1 MAVSTVPVSASSMTT
16 PILRMPPLSL
26 PMRHFAFAAISF
38 WVFAVSFLIAQESL
52 LGFSFNAFL
61 WLGTVHVLTL
71 GWITM
76 TMLGVMVQMATVL
89 WETSLRGQGWIRAG
103 WWLMAVGI
111 VVLVGAFWVGTSW
124 YALPAYFLAIPVIFY
139 LGAMI
144 RTMWNAPKLDW
155 TGFHMAW
162 AMGYL
167 IALVTVAVL
176 LASDRHRGTIFHDPD
191 GALIAHIHLALVGW
205 VSLTIMGASYKLVS
219 MFALAHTTS
228 RTAGRIA
235 FGLGNVGLIGL
246 AVDAL
251 FLGRR
256 WMPFWSIVLGVA
268 YLAYLSQMREIF
280 SVRHRR
286 LDPSLSFTLLALAGG
301 AMWVGLG
308 LGLAFGWLEDTTETR
323 AAYVFSVLVGWVT
336 PFILGQIHKIAPFLV
351 WTRLFQSNAW
361 KGSPPPRV
369 QDLTSERLA
378 WATFGALGIAIAS
391 GLVGLLGEI
400 QWSLRACGMSLVLC
414 ATCYLL
420 NAWNLVHHIH
430 RSSLSLGGRG
440 VG

>member
-1 MAVSTVPVSASSMTT
+1 
-16 PILRMPPLSL
+16 
-26 PMRHFAFAAISF
+26 MRHFAFAAVSF
-38 WVFAVSFLIAQESL
+38 WVFTVAFLIAQESV

-61 WLGTVHVLTL
+61 WLGAVHVLTL

-89 WETSLRGQGWIRAG
+89 WETPLSSPGWIRAG
-103 WWLMAVGI
+103 WWMLASGI
-111 VVLVGAFWVGTSW
+111 LGFVGALWAGASW
-124 YALPAYFLAIPVIFY
+124 YGLPAYFLTVPIVLY

-144 RTMWNAPKLDW
+144 RTMRGASKLGW
-155 TGFHMAW
+155 TGLHMAW

-176 LASDRHRGTIFHDPD
+176 LAADRHRGTVFHDSD

-228 RTAGRIA
+228 RTAGQIA
-235 FGLGNVGLIGL
+235 FGLVNAGLIGL
-246 AVDAL
+246 TVDAL

-256 WMPFWSIVLGVA
+256 WTPVWAVVLGLG

-280 SVRHRR
+280 SVRNRKI
-286 LDPSLSFTLLALAGG
+286 DPALAFTLMALAGG
-301 AMWVGLG
+301 VIWVGLG
-308 LGLAFGWLEDTTETR
+308 IGLAFGWLADDTEVR
-323 AAYVFSVLVGWVT
+323 VAYVFAALVGWVT
-336 PFILGQIHKIAPFLV
+336 PFIFGQIHKIAPFLV

-378 WATFGALGIAIAS
+378 WGTFGALGIAIVS
-391 GLVGLLGEI
+391 GLVGLLGEF
-400 QWSLRACGMSLVLC
+400 QWVLRVCGVSLVVC
-414 ATCYLL
+414 STCYLF
-420 NAWNLVHHIH
+420 NAWNLARHVFKNF
-430 RSSLSLGGRG
+430 SLSLGGRG
-440 VG
+440 QG